1 MKDSTTKNRIG
12 KKWIRGGVVAAL
24 WLLLWQVAASA
35 VGQELLLVFPATVLR
50 RLTQLVR
57 QPVFWQAVFSS
68 CGRIMSGV
76 LLALAVGM
84 LLAAL
89 MSRFSFLYAFFRP
102 ALQVMKA
109 TPVASFIILA
119 LVWLHSD
126 ILGAFAA
133 FLMVLP
139 MVWANLYEGIGAVD
153 KDLLEMTRAY
163 GFSWG
168 KKLRYL
174 YLPYFAAACSTGIG
188 IGWKAGVAAE
198 VLGLPKNSIGKALY
212 NAKIYLEMPDL
223 FGWTVVIILLSLLFE
238 KLAAALLRAVTMQLA
253 KGGKPDEKL
262 QKAYNGRPV
271 LAGFS
276 LDLPDSGIVC
286 LTGASGRGKTTLL
299 RILAGL
305 EAADGGR
312 IEGLFARKIAYV
324 FQEDRLLPWV
334 TAGQNIRLAQ
344 PAGEK
349 QLFPEVLMERAGLES
364 GMADRYPD
372 QLSGGQ
378 RRRVAFLRGIAFLAD
393 SPDGILLLDEPF
405 NGLDEAAAQKL
416 CQILRELPSSVLTVL
431 VSHQTAML
439 EGLNV
444 TFFSMGD

>member
-1 MKDSTTKNRIG
+1 MIRI
-12 KKWIRGGVVAAL
+12 
-24 WLLLWQVAASA
+24 
-35 VGQELLLVFPATVLR
+35 
-50 RLTQLVR
+50 
-57 QPVFWQAVFSS
+57 
-68 CGRIMSGV
+68 
-76 LLALAVGM
+76 
-84 LLAAL
+84 
-89 MSRFSFLYAFFRP
+89 
-102 ALQVMKA
+102 
-109 TPVASFIILA
+109 
-119 LVWLHSD
+119 
-126 ILGAFAA
+126 
-133 FLMVLP
+133 
-139 MVWANLYEGIGAVD
+139 
-153 KDLLEMTRAY
+153 
-163 GFSWG
+163 
-168 KKLRYL
+168 
-174 YLPYFAAACSTGIG
+174 
-188 IGWKAGVAAE
+188 
-198 VLGLPKNSIGKALY
+198 
-212 NAKIYLEMPDL
+212 
-223 FGWTVVIILLSLLFE
+223 
-238 KLAAALLRAVTMQLA
+238 
-253 KGGKPDEKL
+253 EKL

-334 TAGQNIRLAQ
+334 TAAQNIRLAQ

-349 QLFPEVLMERAGLES
+349 QLSPGALMERAGLES

-378 RRRVAFLRGIAFLAD
+378 RRGVAFLRGIAFLAD
-393 SPDGILLLDEPF
+393 APDGILLLDEPF

-416 CQILRELPSSVLTVL
+416 CQILRELPPSVLTVL

-439 EGLNV
+439 EGLDV